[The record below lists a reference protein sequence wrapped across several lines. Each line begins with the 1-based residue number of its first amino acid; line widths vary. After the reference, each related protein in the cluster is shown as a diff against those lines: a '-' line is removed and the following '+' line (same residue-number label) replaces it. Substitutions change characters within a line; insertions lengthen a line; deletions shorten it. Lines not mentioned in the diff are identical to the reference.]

1 MAYCLARTFATG
13 PAQRIAIAVERGL
26 QNGTLVLAVFLFGGG
41 LATVPAA
48 TCSPIMLATVLT
60 CIARGG
66 AGVMRDEITQERIL
80 RF

>member
-1 MAYCLARTFATG
+1 M
-13 PAQRIAIAVERGL
+13 
-26 QNGTLVLAVFLFGGG
+26 LAVFLFGGG

-48 TCSPIMLATVLT
+48 TCSLIMLATVPT
-60 CIARGG
+60 CIACGGG